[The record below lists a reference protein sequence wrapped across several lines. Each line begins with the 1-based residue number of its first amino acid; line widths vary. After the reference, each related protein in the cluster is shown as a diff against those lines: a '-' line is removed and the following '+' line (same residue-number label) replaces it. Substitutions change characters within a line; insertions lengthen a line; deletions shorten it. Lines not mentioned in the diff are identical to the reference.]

1 MTEGRSSIAL
11 FNFNKAP
18 AAVFE
23 THARLDEADEAVPYL
38 TAESAPLVAERLS
51 VLQEEGVAEG
61 MSFSAKHGNGFSPLI
76 FGDRDATL
84 PVRAGLMGNVGVVLF
99 FSGLLT
105 AAVAGAAL
113 LLGVSGLEHTVAV
126 ASIIAAV
133 GAVLVAGDG
142 GR

>member
-1 MTEGRSSIAL
+1 MAL

-61 MSFSAKHGNGFSPLI
+61 MSFSAKRGVAFSPLI
-76 FGDRDATL
+76 FGDKDETSH
-84 PVRAGLMGNVGVVLF
+84 VRAGVMGNAGVVLF

-105 AAVAGAAL
+105 AVATGVAL
-113 LLGVSGLEHTVAV
+113 LFGVSGLEHIVAV